1 MPPPSKIDTLPPEVR
16 EELDRLIVAAGFGNY
31 TELADWLRG
40 KGHDVGKSTVALRGQ
55 RLKRRLASISAT
67 TEAMKLVSAA
77 APDEF
82 DESSGSI
89 IRLVQTDMFEALV
102 EFQDAAA
109 QDSEEISAA
118 QRIALYSKAAKSI
131 AEIVRA
137 AISRNKFAAEL
148 REQARAELLREQEQK
163 LEAAVQARG
172 MTADQAA
179 FWREQFL
186 KGQ

>member
-16 EELDRLIVAAGFGNY
+16 AELDRLIVGAGFGNY
-31 TELADWLRG
+31 TELADWLRE
-40 KGHDVGKSTVALRGQ
+40 KGHDVGKSTIALRGQ

-67 TEAMKLVSAA
+67 TEAMKLVATS
-77 APDEF
+77 APDDF

-109 QDSEEISAA
+109 QDDESVSPA

-137 AISRNKFAAEL
+137 AISRNKFANEL
-148 REQARAELLREQEQK
+148 RESARNELLREQEQK
-163 LEAAVQARG
+163 LEAAVQSKG
-172 MTADQAA
+172 MTGDQAA
-179 FWREQFL
+179 FWREVFL
-186 KGQ
+186 KGS